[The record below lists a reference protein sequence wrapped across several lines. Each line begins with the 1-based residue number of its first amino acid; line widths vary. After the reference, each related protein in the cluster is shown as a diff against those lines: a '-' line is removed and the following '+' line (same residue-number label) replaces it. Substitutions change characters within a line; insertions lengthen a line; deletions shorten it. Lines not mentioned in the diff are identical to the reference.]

1 MTDRYTEL
9 WKSLQELSEAEMEF
23 TKQYETEVDA
33 LWESTPYED
42 KLKYFYAIVKRIHK
56 AEILDQGTYRYAL
69 YEVFGFGPEAYGL
82 GMDCGFMCLHNSIF
96 PEKNIDR

>member
-1 MTDRYTEL
+1 MTDKYTEL
-9 WKSLQELSEAEMEF
+9 GKSLQELANIQREGAKNYEA
-23 TKQYETEVDA
+23 EVDA
-33 LWESTPYED
+33 LWEATPYED

-69 YEVFGFGPEAYGL
+69 YDVFGFGPEAYGL
-82 GMDCGFMCLHNSIF
+82 GMDCGFMSLHNSVF